1 MIAIRLTLIA
11 IIVITTAMFPAATPA
26 PGMGLRA
33 SLLEQPLE
41 PNDRFGIAHI
51 SYGDRANSGQRY
63 RVAREAGVGW
73 DRWVFYWNAIEPSP
87 GYFNYRT
94 QDAAVEADR
103 ANGLKV
109 LGVLF
114 ATPRW
119 ASSAARVAD
128 LPTPQVGRH
137 SYPEQVRL
145 QAQGDTEASS
155 ASLPP
160 RGLEE
165 PVFADGSDVPGAD
178 KTINPN
184 NPWARF
190 VFNTA
195 QRYQGRVGAWEIW
208 NDPDFSPKSWTGW
221 FGFWNGDLRTY
232 ARMLKVAYLSV
243 KHADPEATVVMG
255 SLAYWFQNDFFP
267 KLLTEIKKDGAA
279 AANNYYFDASG
290 WHWYS
295 RASQLY
301 ERTLWVKET
310 MQSAGLPEK
319 PIWITETNLPVCGD
333 LILAEQVRCDP
344 GAHRGRPDQQSAY
357 ILQAIG
363 YALAAGV
370 EKMFIFQLFDD
381 DLGPGEYFGLV
392 RNSGSPRPA
401 YQALQVATQLF
412 RDVEQAYR
420 TPNAGNQVEMVTVN
434 TKARDRVRIVWNQGG
449 RFITTSLPIE
459 SASAQ
464 LVAQDRT
471 TTTVSAQRGH
481 LFPLALPIA
490 TLDDYPGPEVDFIV
504 GGTPYVL
511 LEKDVPQGAAALQ
524 GAVID
529 SGGRPLAGVPLS
541 VGERNAVTDS
551 QGRYRVELLPGI
563 YDVSLDQGHP
573 FAGLSTPRPALAVWS
588 GVATT
593 EDFTVR
599 GLQHRFIPFIVKR
612 NP

>member
-1 MIAIRLTLIA
+1 MIAMRLAFIV
-11 IIVITTAMFPAATPA
+11 IIVVTTAMSPAATPA
-26 PGMGLRA
+26 PGMELSA
-33 SLLEQPLE
+33 SLPATTQA

-51 SYGDRANSGQRY
+51 GYGDRANSAQRY
-63 RVAREAGVGW
+63 QVAREAGVGW
-73 DRWVFYWNAIEPSP
+73 DRWVFYWNAIESSP
-87 GYFNYRT
+87 GHFDYRT
-94 QDAAVEADR
+94 QDAAVEADH
-103 ANGLKV
+103 ANALKV

-119 ASSAARVAD
+119 ASSEARVAD

-208 NDPDFSPKSWTGW
+208 NEPDFSPKSWTGW

-243 KHADPEATVVMG
+243 KHADPQAVVVMG
-255 SLAYWFQNDFFP
+255 SMSYWFQADYFP
-267 KLLTEIKKDGAA
+267 RVLTEIKKDQTAA
-279 AANNYYFDASG
+279 DNNYYFDASG

-301 ERTLWVKET
+301 ERSMWVKQTTQE
-310 MQSAGLPEK
+310 AGLPEK

-333 LILAEQVRCDP
+333 TALAEQVRCDP

-401 YQALQVATQLF
+401 YQALQVATQHF
-412 RDVEQAYR
+412 RDVDQVYR
-420 TPNAGNQVEMVTVN
+420 TPNTGNQVEMVTVN
-434 TKARDRVRIVWNQGG
+434 TKAQDRVRILWNQSG
-449 RFITTSLPIE
+449 RLITASLPIE

-464 LVAQDRT
+464 LFAQDRT
-471 TTTVSAQRGH
+471 TTTVSASRGQ
-481 LFPLALPIA
+481 LFPLALPAA
-490 TLDDYPGPEVDFIV
+490 TLDDYPGPEVDYIV

-511 LEKDVPQGAAALQ
+511 VEKGVPQAGAVLQ
-524 GAVID
+524 GAVTD

-541 VGERNAVTDS
+541 IGERNVVTDP
-551 QGRYRVELLPGI
+551 QGRYGVELLPGL
-563 YDVSLDQGHP
+563 YDVSLDQGYP
-573 FAGLSTPRPALAVWS
+573 FAGLSTPKPGLAVWS
-588 GVATT
+588 GGTTT
-593 EDFTVR
+593 ENFTVR
-599 GLQHRFIPFIVKR
+599 GLQYRFIPFIQKR